1 MSSHKNNTACNLIA
15 KTVLSALLVLAPYP
29 CRTADADAGYQPQ
42 KTVET
47 KEQTVAQTYP
57 AVGTVRPKS
66 ETSISAQISAQI
78 TDVHVK
84 AGEIVTSGTLLITL
98 DSRQAAARLESA
110 KEALRGAKAS
120 RDKALQAIKAAE
132 ASYTNAKQHVTRIK
146 SFYASGAA
154 TEQEFENAQA
164 GFLQARAAL
173 SMSRESLV
181 EAEAGIQQATET
193 ITEATVH
200 LGFSKITAPVDG
212 EIIRILVEPGDLAL
226 PGKPL
231 AAVRTKGGYRVEA
244 HVREGLINTIKTGS
258 QLQAVIPTP
267 GLSLHAVVE
276 EIIPYADP
284 QTRTFLVKA
293 AIPAKEGIYSGMYAK
308 LMVPEAHRTIITM
321 AKEAVIHAGQLELV
335 MVKTDDTWQRRYI
348 TTIPLDNT
356 CVEVLSGLSA
366 NETIGIGEAR

>member
-1 MSSHKNNTACNLIA
+1 MSSLNTHVICNLIS
-15 KTVLSALLVLAPYP
+15 KTILSVLLVFALYP
-29 CRTADADAGYQPQ
+29 CTTADADAGYQPM

-66 ETSISAQISAQI
+66 ETRISAQISAQI

-84 AGEIVTSGTLLITL
+84 AGQIVTSGTLLITL

-120 RDKALQAIKAAE
+120 RDKARQAINSAQ
-132 ASYTNAKQHVTRIK
+132 ASYTNAKQHFARIK
-146 SFYASGAA
+146 NFYASGAA
-154 TEQEFENAQA
+154 TQQEFENAQS
-164 GFLQARAAL
+164 GFLQAQASL

-193 ITEATVH
+193 ITEAKVY
-200 LGFSKITAPVDG
+200 LGFSEIIAPVDG
-212 EIIRILVEPGDLAL
+212 EIIRVLVEPGDLAL

-231 AAVRTKGGYRVEA
+231 AAMRTQGGLRVEA

-258 QLQAVIPTP
+258 RLQAVIPSP
-267 GLSLHAVVE
+267 GLSLNAVVE

-293 AIPAKEGIYSGMYAK
+293 AIPAREGIYSGMYAK
-308 LMVPEAHRTIITM
+308 LMVPEARRTIITLD
-321 AKEAVIHAGQLELV
+321 KEAVIHAGQLELV
-335 MVKTDDTWQRRYI
+335 MVKTNDTWQRRYI
-348 TTIPLDNT
+348 KTIPLDNT

-366 NETIGIGEAR
+366 NETIGIGGAR

>member
-1 MSSHKNNTACNLIA
+1 MSSHKNNTACSLIA

-29 CRTADADAGYQPQ
+29 CRTADADTGYQPQ
-42 KTVET
+42 KTVVT
-47 KEQTVAQTYP
+47 KAQTLAQTYP

-66 ETSISAQISAQI
+66 ETRISAQISAQI

-84 AGEIVTSGTLLITL
+84 AGQIITSGTLLITL
-98 DSRQAAARLESA
+98 DSRQAAARLKSA
-110 KEALRGAKAS
+110 REALRGAKAS
-120 RDKALQAIKAAE
+120 RDKARQAIKSAE
-132 ASYTNAKQHVTRIK
+132 AAYTNAKQHAARIK

-164 GFLQARAAL
+164 GFLQSRAAL

-181 EAEAGIQQATET
+181 AAEAGIQQATET
-193 ITEATVH
+193 ITGAKVH
-200 LGFSKITAPVDG
+200 LGFSKIIAPVDG

-231 AAVRTKGGYRVEA
+231 AAMRTKGGYRVEA

-284 QTRTFLVKA
+284 RTRTFLVKA
-293 AIPAKEGIYSGMYAK
+293 AIPAKEGLYSGMYAK
-308 LMVPEAHRTIITM
+308 LMVPEAHRTIITLDKT
-321 AKEAVIHAGQLELV
+321 AIIHAGQLELV
-335 MVKTDDTWQRRYI
+335 MVKMNGTWQRRYI
-348 TTIPLDNT
+348 TTIPLDDT
-356 CVEVLSGLSA
+356 RVEVLSGLSA

>member
-1 MSSHKNNTACNLIA
+1 MHSHKNNAASSLIA
-15 KTVLSALLVLAPYP
+15 KTVLAALLVLAPYH
-29 CRTADADAGYQPQ
+29 CTTADADAGYQPR
-42 KTVET
+42 KTVTT
-47 KEQTVAQTYP
+47 KEQTIAQTYP

-66 ETSISAQISAQI
+66 ETSISAQIRAQI

-84 AGEIVTSGTLLITL
+84 AGQIVTSGTLLITL
-98 DSRQAAARLESA
+98 DSREAAARLESA
-110 KEALRGAKAS
+110 REALRGAKAS
-120 RDKALQAIKAAE
+120 RDKARQAIKSAE
-132 ASYTNAKQHVTRIK
+132 ASYTNAKQHFARIK
-146 SFYASGAA
+146 NFYASGAA

-164 GFLQARAAL
+164 GYLKARAAL

-181 EAEAGIQQATET
+181 EAEAGIRQATET
-193 ITEATVH
+193 ITQAKVH
-200 LGFSKITAPVDG
+200 RGFSKILAPVDG

-258 QLQAVIPTP
+258 HLHAVIPTP
-267 GLSLHAVVE
+267 GLSLNAVVE

-308 LMVPEAHRTIITM
+308 LMVPEARRTIITLD
-321 AKEAVIHAGQLELV
+321 KEAVIHAGQLELV
-335 MVKTDDTWQRRYI
+335 MVKTNGTWQRRYI
-348 TTIPLDNT
+348 TTISLDET
-356 CVEVLSGLSA
+356 FVEVLSGLSA

>member
-1 MSSHKNNTACNLIA
+1 MSSHKDNAVWGLIA
-15 KTVLSALLVLAPYP
+15 KTVLSALLVLAPYH

-42 KTVET
+42 KTVKT

-84 AGEIVTSGTLLITL
+84 AGQVVTSGTLLITL

-132 ASYTNAKQHVTRIK
+132 ASYTNAKQHVARIK
-146 SFYASGAA
+146 SFYTSGAA

-164 GFLQARAAL
+164 GYLQARAAL

-193 ITEATVH
+193 ITQAKVH
-200 LGFSKITAPVDG
+200 LGFSKIIAPVDG

-258 QLQAVIPTP
+258 HLQALIPTP
-267 GLSLHAVVE
+267 GLSLNAVVE

-284 QTRTFLVKA
+284 RTRTFLVKA

-308 LMVPEAHRTIITM
+308 LMVPEAHRTIITLD
-321 AKEAVIHAGQLELV
+321 KEAVIHAGQLELV
-335 MVKTDDTWQRRYI
+335 MVKTNGTWQRRYI

-356 CVEVLSGLSA
+356 RVEVLSGLSA

>member
-1 MSSHKNNTACNLIA
+1 MSSHIHNAACNLIA
-15 KTVLSALLVLAPYP
+15 KTVLSALLVFALYP
-29 CRTADADAGYQPQ
+29 CTTADADAGYQPQ

-47 KEQTVAQTYP
+47 KEQTVARTYP

-66 ETSISAQISAQI
+66 ETRISAQISAQI

-84 AGEIVTSGTLLITL
+84 AGQLVTSGTLLITL

-120 RDKALQAIKAAE
+120 RDKARQAINSAQ
-132 ASYTNAKQHVTRIK
+132 ASYTNAKQHFARIK
-146 SFYASGAA
+146 SFYTSGAA
-154 TEQEFENAQA
+154 TQQELENAQA
-164 GFLQARAAL
+164 GFMQARAAL

-193 ITEATVH
+193 ITDAKVH
-200 LGFSKITAPVDG
+200 LGFSEIIAPVDG
-212 EIIRILVEPGDLAL
+212 EIIRVLVEPGDLAL

-231 AAVRTKGGYRVEA
+231 AAMRTQGGYRIEA
-244 HVREGLINTIKTGS
+244 HVREGLIHTIKTGF

-267 GLSLHAVVE
+267 GLFLNAVVE

-293 AIPAKEGIYSGMYAK
+293 VIPAKEGIYSGMYAK
-308 LMVPEAHRTIITM
+308 LMVPEAYRTIITLD
-321 AKEAVIHAGQLELV
+321 KDAVIHAGQLELV
-335 MVKTDDTWQRRYI
+335 MVKTNGTWQRRYI

>member
-1 MSSHKNNTACNLIA
+1 MLSHKNTAACNLIA
-15 KTVLSALLVLAPYP
+15 KTVLTALLVLAPYH
-29 CRTADADAGYQPQ
+29 CTTADADTGYQPQ
-42 KTVET
+42 KTVKT
-47 KEQTVAQTYP
+47 KAQTVSRTYP

-110 KEALRGAKAS
+110 REALRGARAS
-120 RDKALQAIKAAE
+120 RDKARQAIESAE
-132 ASYTNAKQHVTRIK
+132 ASYTNAKQHFARIK

-154 TEQEFENAQA
+154 TQQEFENAQA
-164 GFLQARAAL
+164 GYLQARAAL

-193 ITEATVH
+193 ITQATVH
-200 LGFSKITAPVDG
+200 LGFSEILAPVDG

-267 GLSLHAVVE
+267 GLSLNAVVE

-308 LMVPEAHRTIITM
+308 LLVPEARRTIITLD
-321 AKEAVIHAGQLELV
+321 KEAVIHAGQLELV
-335 MVKTDDTWQRRYI
+335 MVKTNGTWQRRYI

-356 CVEVLSGLSA
+356 RVEVLSGLSA

>member
-1 MSSHKNNTACNLIA
+1 MFA
-15 KTVLSALLVLAPYP
+15 KTILSVLLVLAPFP
-29 CRTADADAGYQPQ
+29 CRTANADAGYQPQ
-42 KTVET
+42 KTVKT
-47 KEQTVAQTYP
+47 KERTVARMYP

-66 ETSISAQISAQI
+66 ETSISSQIRAQI

-84 AGEIVTSGTLLITL
+84 AGQIVTSGTLLITL

-120 RDKALQAIKAAE
+120 RDKALQAIKSAE
-132 ASYTNAKQHVTRIK
+132 ASYTNAKQHITRIK
-146 SFYASGAA
+146 NFYASGAA

-164 GFLQARAAL
+164 GYLKAQAAL

-181 EAEAGIQQATET
+181 EAEAGIRQATET
-193 ITEATVH
+193 ITEAKVH
-200 LGFSKITAPVDG
+200 RGFSKIIAPVDG

-258 QLQAVIPTP
+258 HLDAVIPTP
-267 GLSLHAVVE
+267 GLSLNAVVE

-284 QTRTFLVKA
+284 RTRTFLVKA

-308 LMVPEAHRTIITM
+308 LMVPETRRTIITLD
-321 AKEAVIHAGQLELV
+321 KEAVIRAGQLELV
-335 MVKTDDTWQRRYI
+335 MVKTNGTWQRRYI
-348 TTIPLDNT
+348 KTIPLDDT
-356 CVEVLSGLSA
+356 SVEVLSGLAA
-366 NETIGIGEAR
+366 NETIGIGETR

>member
-1 MSSHKNNTACNLIA
+1 MSSLNTHVICNLIS
-15 KTVLSALLVLAPYP
+15 KTILSVLLVFALYP
-29 CRTADADAGYQPQ
+29 CTTADADAGYQPM

-84 AGEIVTSGTLLITL
+84 AGQIVTSGTLLITL

-120 RDKALQAIKAAE
+120 RDKARQAIKAAE
-132 ASYTNAKQHVTRIK
+132 ASYTNAKQHFARIK

-154 TEQEFENAQA
+154 TQQEFENAQA

-181 EAEAGIQQATET
+181 QAEAGIEQATET
-193 ITEATVH
+193 ITEAKVQ
-200 LGFSKITAPVDG
+200 LGFSEIIAPVDG
-212 EIIRILVEPGDLAL
+212 EIIRVLVEPGDLAL

-231 AAVRTKGGYRVEA
+231 AAVRTQGGLRVEA
-244 HVREGLINTIKTGS
+244 HVREGLIHTIKTGS
-258 QLQAVIPTP
+258 HLQAVIPTP
-267 GLSLHAVVE
+267 GLSLNAVVE

-284 QTRTFLVKA
+284 KTRTFLVKA
-293 AIPAKEGIYSGMYAK
+293 AIPAKDGIYSGMYAK
-308 LMVPEAHRTIITM
+308 LMVPETRRTIITLE
-321 AKEAVIHAGQLELV
+321 KEAVIRAGQLELV

-366 NETIGIGEAR
+366 DETIGIGETR